1 MRKTLLVFALI
12 LLTCGCIL
20 VPRMISSARQKKL
33 LSEIEYRERD
43 IGERE
48 TLTKITVALLY
59 RDREIGVGTDN
70 SQLNSNSPE
79 YGETIRKGKEI
90 LEMVFGQGS
99 PATRKF
105 QSLLDYSGIGV
116 YRNNTLVM
124 IGDHAAAVGV
134 VNIVAK
140 TDDGVMEMVFEEKT
154 MILLD
159 MVYYSAEGKPET
171 VLSTD
176 ELEETVRTYYRDGC
190 GFDEDLYTFR
200 QTESE
205 KNESSGSEFK
215 FGISRTLTDEEKKN
229 EMDKTI

>member
-20 VPRMISSARQKKL
+20 IPRMISSARQKKL
-33 LSEIEYRERD
+33 LSETEYRDRD

-48 TLTKITVALLY
+48 TLTQITVAQLY
-59 RDREIGVGTDN
+59 RDREIGVETDN

-90 LEMVFGQGS
+90 LELVFGQGS
-99 PATRKF
+99 SATRKF
-105 QSLLDYSGIGV
+105 QSLLDSSGIGA

-124 IGDHAAAVGV
+124 IGDHAAAIGV
-134 VNIVAK
+134 VTIIAK
-140 TDDGVMEMVFEEKT
+140 TDDGVLEMVFEEKT
-154 MILLD
+154 MILLK

-171 VLSTD
+171 VLSQD
-176 ELEETVRTYYRDGC
+176 ELEEVVQAYYGNRC
-190 GFDEDLYTFR
+190 GFDEDLYSFR
-200 QTESE
+200 LIESE
-205 KNESSGSEFK
+205 KNESSGTEFK
-215 FGISRTLTDEEKKN
+215 LGISRTLTDEEKKN

>member
-1 MRKTLLVFALI
+1 
-12 LLTCGCIL
+12 
-20 VPRMISSARQKKL
+20 
-33 LSEIEYRERD
+33 
-43 IGERE
+43 
-48 TLTKITVALLY
+48 
-59 RDREIGVGTDN
+59 
-70 SQLNSNSPE
+70 
-79 YGETIRKGKEI
+79 
-90 LEMVFGQGS
+90 MVFGQGS
-99 PATRKF
+99 PATLKF
-105 QSLLDYSGIGV
+105 QSLLDCSGIGA

-154 MILLD
+154 MILLN

-176 ELEETVRTYYRDGC
+176 ELEETVRTYYGDGC

-200 QTESE
+200 QIESE

-229 EMDKTI
+229 NLIQL